1 MHKSI
6 IFLLGSLVMLLP
18 FASDN
23 IFSKA
28 ISIQDDLFKVY
39 VQYNSDKAND
49 YEDEYKSSSYANDKS
64 YKSKNSNFI
73 KKIKCNN
80 INSKLNVLENTP
92 DISDP
97 LGVEVVAVQG
107 NEELSANSFGTGERH
122 NGKFDIDCINNNNNA
137 RGERITE
144 KQGSHGHNQI
154 NPKNIYIIP
163 GNLNDTAI
171 NGEATSIARCN
182 EGDEV
187 LSGSYFISFPYT
199 EEFSVP
205 SDSIVDSALPTQ
217 DGWET
222 EVSESAR
229 DSVVTIQT
237 FAQCFDNL

>member
-1 MHKSI
+1 
-6 IFLLGSLVMLLP
+6 MLLP

-28 ISIQDDLFKVY
+28 IGIQDDLFKVY
-39 VQYNSDKAND
+39 VKYSSNMTID
-49 YEDEYKSSSYANDKS
+49 YQDEDKSSSYANDNN
-64 YKSKNSNFI
+64 YKSKNSDFI

-80 INSKLNVLENTP
+80 INSKLNGLESTT
-92 DISDP
+92 DISGP
-97 LGVEVVAVQG
+97 LGVEVVAVQE
-107 NEELSANSFGTGERH
+107 NEELSANSFGNGERN

-137 RGERITE
+137 LGERVRD
-144 KQGSHGHNQI
+144 KQGSAEHNQI
-154 NPKNIYIIP
+154 NPKNIYMMP

-171 NGEATSIARCN
+171 NGEAKSIARCN

-187 LSGSYFISFPYT
+187 LSGSYFVSFPYT

-205 SDSIVDSALPTQ
+205 SDSIVDSALPTH

-229 DSVVTIQT
+229 DGVVTIQT